1 VGRIAGVTAEQTKE
15 RLIDAAARVF
25 ETNGFAGSTVAEIAR
40 EAGLT
45 SGAIYGHYASKAE
58 LLADALRCHGE
69 RATASLLPPGTN
81 RDAATVLIALG
92 TRLGARDRAD
102 TALLFE
108 ALLASKRD
116 AELSRVLA
124 LALAGREA
132 RLADVIADG
141 QREGVLT
148 HGVPAT
154 AAARFA
160 IMLGLGSMLVNELD
174 LPDVDQAE
182 WTSFIR
188 RLIGAFTQEQTA

>member
-25 ETNGFAGSTVAEIAR
+25 ETNGYAGSTVAEIAR

-45 SGAIYGHYASKAE
+45 TGAIYGHYASKAE
-58 LLADALRCHGE
+58 LLADALRCHGD
-69 RATASLLPPGTN
+69 RATASLLLPGTA
-81 RDAATVLIALG
+81 RDAATVLVALG

-108 ALLASKRD
+108 ALLASRRD

-124 LALAGREA
+124 HALADREG
-132 RLADVIADG
+132 RLATMIAEG
-141 QREGVLT
+141 QAEGVLT
-148 HGVPAT
+148 EGIAAT

-160 IMLGLGSMLVNELD
+160 VMLGLGSMLANELE

-182 WTSFIR
+182 WTTFIR